1 MVSETVYADA
11 TVQSVEARLV
21 ESWKSPCAKRKPAF
35 QRWSVPFR
43 MASVWLLRS
52 GVSQQSRSYDTAAVA
67 ELTLTNWQPR
77 ESSLVWPETE
87 SGGLRSST
95 IPRLAAASSD
105 LTASCIEDAHAPR
118 YVRSI

>member
-1 MVSETVYADA
+1 MEIPLREAK
-11 TVQSVEARLV
+11 ARLSALV
-21 ESWKSPCAKRKPAF
+21 SAVQNGERVVITKR
-35 QRWSVPFR
+35 
-43 MASVWLLRS
+43 
-52 GVSQQSRSYDTAAVA
+52 VSQQSRSYDTAAVA

-95 IPRLAAASSD
+95 IPRFAAASSD